1 MAENTEDKKDKK
13 KKEPKMN
20 IFAEIVK
27 LKKQVF
33 WLNKNVNDIL
43 GKNGDDGAPVIKYC
57 FIRKNDNDVKH
68 ELALAKPG
76 DSGYDIYPNIPISN
90 DEWDAAIAK
99 NKRLAKTKENF
110 TIQDGNV
117 GTITVQ
123 PDATLV
129 IPTNIALELPLNIEC
144 QARPRSGL
152 NSDGIFIG
160 WGTVDE
166 GYRGEVGISVH
177 NSTKEPI
184 EVTNDKAIAQLVF
197 VRKTIVKVELAETIS
212 ENTERGSNGFGS
224 TSADTSKSE
233 E

>member
-33 WLNKNVNDIL
+33 WLNKNMNDIL
-43 GKNGDDGAPVIKYC
+43 GKNGDDGAPIVKYAKL
-57 FIRKNDNDVKH
+57 RVNENPVH
-68 ELALAKPG
+68 ELKKVKEG
-76 DSGYDIYPNIPISN
+76 DSGYDIYPNIPTSDN
-90 DEWDAAIAK
+90 EWDAAIAK

-110 TIQDGNV
+110 TVQDGNI

-123 PDATLV
+123 PGATLV

-152 NSDGIFIG
+152 NSDGVLIG

-177 NSTKEPI
+177 NSTTEPI
-184 EVTNDKAIAQLVF
+184 KVTNDKAIAQLVF
-197 VRKTIVKVELAETIS
+197 VRKTIVKVELAETVS
-212 ENTERGSNGFGS
+212 EDTERGSNGFGS
-224 TSADTSKSE
+224 TSVDVSKPE

>member
-33 WLNKNVNDIL
+33 WLNKNMNDIL
-43 GKNGDDGAPVIKYC
+43 GKNGDDGAPIVKYA
-57 FIRKNDNDVKH
+57 FLRTNGNPLHGLK
-68 ELALAKPG
+68 LAKEG

-99 NKRLAKTKENF
+99 NRRLAKTKENF
-110 TIQDGNV
+110 VMKEDKSV
-117 GTITVQ
+117 ITVQ
-123 PDATLV
+123 PGATIV

-152 NSDGIFIG
+152 NSDGVLIG

-177 NSTKEPI
+177 NSTSEPI

-197 VRKTIVKVELAETIS
+197 VRKTIVRVELAESVS
-212 ENTERGSNGFGS
+212 ENTERGSDGFGS
-224 TSADTSKSE
+224 TSVDVSKPE

>member
-33 WLNKNVNDIL
+33 WLNKNMNDIL

-57 FIRKNDNDVKH
+57 FIRKNDDEVKH
-68 ELALAKPG
+68 ELALAKEG
-76 DSGYDIYPNIPISN
+76 DSGYDIYPNIPMSN
-90 DEWDAAIAK
+90 DEWDAVIAK

-110 TIQDGNV
+110 IIQDGNV
-117 GTITVQ
+117 GTIVVQ
-123 PDATLV
+123 PGATLV
-129 IPTNIALELPLNIEC
+129 IPTNIAFELPLNIEC

-152 NSDGIFIG
+152 NSDGILIG

-184 EVTNDKAIAQLVF
+184 EVSNDKAIAQLVF
-197 VRKTIVKVELAETIS
+197 VRKTIVKVELVEAVS

-224 TSADTSKSE
+224 TSE
-233 E
+233 ENK

>member
-1 MAENTEDKKDKK
+1 MAENTEDKKDKKK

-33 WLNKNVNDIL
+33 WLNKNMNDIL
-43 GKNGDDGAPVIKYC
+43 GKNGDDGAPIVKYA
-57 FIRKNDNDVKH
+57 FIRTNGNPVHGLKI
-68 ELALAKPG
+68 AKEG

-90 DEWDAAIAK
+90 DEWAAAIAK

-110 TIQDGNV
+110 AVKDGEV
-117 GTITVQ
+117 EGTITIQ
-123 PDATLV
+123 PGATLV

-152 NSDGIFIG
+152 NSDGVLIG

-177 NSTKEPI
+177 NSTTEPI

-197 VRKTIVKVELAETIS
+197 VRKTIVKVELAESVS
-212 ENTERGSNGFGS
+212 ESTERGSNGFGS
-224 TSADTSKSE
+224 TTISKPE
-233 E
+233 D

>member
-1 MAENTEDKKDKK
+1 MAENTEDKKKK
-13 KKEPKMN
+13 KEKEPKMN

-33 WLNKNVNDIL
+33 WLNKNMNDIL
-43 GKNGDDGAPVIKYC
+43 GKNGDDGAPVVKYAYL
-57 FIRKNDNDVKH
+57 RTNGNLTH
-68 ELALAKPG
+68 ELKLAKEG
-76 DSGYDIYPNIPISN
+76 DSGYDIYPNIPVSN

-110 TIQDGNV
+110 AVKEDNKSV
-117 GTITVQ
+117 ITVQ
-123 PDATLV
+123 PGATLV
-129 IPTNIALELPLNIEC
+129 IPTNIVLELPLNIEC

-152 NSDGIFIG
+152 NSDGVFIG

-177 NSTKEPI
+177 NSTAEPI

-224 TSADTSKSE
+224 TSVDASKPE

>member
-33 WLNKNVNDIL
+33 WLNKNMNDIL
-43 GKNGDDGAPVIKYC
+43 GKNGDDGAPVVKYT
-57 FIRKNDNDVKH
+57 FLRTNGNPVHGLK
-68 ELALAKPG
+68 LAKEG
-76 DSGYDIYPNIPISN
+76 DSGYDIYPNIPTSN

-110 TIQDGNV
+110 TIQDCNV

-123 PDATLV
+123 PGATLV

-152 NSDGIFIG
+152 NSDGILIG

-177 NSTKEPI
+177 NSTPEPI

-197 VRKTIVKVELAETIS
+197 VRKTIVKVELAETVS

-224 TSADTSKSE
+224 TSVDVSKPE

>member
-1 MAENTEDKKDKK
+1 MAENIEDKKDKK

-33 WLNKNVNDIL
+33 WLNKNMNDIL
-43 GKNGDDGAPVIKYC
+43 GKNGDDGAPVVKYT
-57 FIRKNDNDVKH
+57 FLRTNGNPVHGLKM
-68 ELALAKPG
+68 AKEG
-76 DSGYDIYPNIPISN
+76 DSGYDIYPNIPVSN
-90 DEWDAAIAK
+90 DEWTAAIAK

-110 TIQDGNV
+110 TVKDGEV
-117 GTITVQ
+117 EGTITVK
-123 PDATLV
+123 PGATLV
-129 IPTNIALELPLNIEC
+129 IPTNMALELPLNIEC

-152 NSDGIFIG
+152 NSDGVHIG

-177 NSTKEPI
+177 NSTTEPI

-224 TSADTSKSE
+224 TSVDSKPKE
-233 E
+233 

>member
-27 LKKQVF
+27 IKKQVF

-76 DSGYDIYPNIPISN
+76 DSGYDIYPNFPAS
-90 DEWDAAIAK
+90 DAEWDVAIAK
-99 NKRLAKTKENF
+99 NKRLARTREAFKDGVVSIEPGKT
-110 TIQDGNV
+110 I
-117 GTITVQ
+117 
-123 PDATLV
+123 V

-144 QARPRSGL
+144 QVRPRSGL
-152 NSDGIFIG
+152 RSDGVLIG

-166 GYRGEVGISVH
+166 GYRGEVGISVT
-177 NSTKEPI
+177 NSTSEPI
-184 EVTNDKAIAQLVF
+184 LVTEDKAIAQLVF
-197 VRKTIVKVELAETIS
+197 ARKTIVKIQLQDTIS
-212 ENTERGSNGFGS
+212 EDTDRGANGFGS
-224 TSADTSKSE
+224 TSE
-233 E
+233 EKK

>member
-1 MAENTEDKKDKK
+1 MAENTEDKK

-33 WLNKNVNDIL
+33 WLNKNMNDIL
-43 GKNGDDGAPVIKYC
+43 GKNGDDGAPIVKYA
-57 FIRKNDNDVKH
+57 FLRTNGNPVHGLKI
-68 ELALAKPG
+68 AKEG

-110 TIQDGNV
+110 VVKDGETE
-117 GTITVQ
+117 GTIIVQ
-123 PDATLV
+123 PGATLV

-152 NSDGIFIG
+152 NSDGVIIG

-177 NSTKEPI
+177 NSTTEPI

-197 VRKTIVKVELAETIS
+197 VRKTIVKVELAEAVS

-224 TSADTSKSE
+224 TSAVISKPE

>member
-1 MAENTEDKKDKK
+1 MAENTEDKKK
-13 KKEPKMN
+13 KKESKMN

-33 WLNKNVNDIL
+33 WLNKNMNDIL
-43 GKNGDDGAPVIKYC
+43 GKNGDDGAPIVKYA
-57 FIRKNDNDVKH
+57 FLRTNGNPVHGLKI
-68 ELALAKPG
+68 AKEG

-110 TIQDGNV
+110 VIKDGETKE
-117 GTITVQ
+117 GTIIVQ
-123 PDATLV
+123 PGATLV

-152 NSDGIFIG
+152 NSDGVIIG

-177 NSTKEPI
+177 NSTTEPI

-197 VRKTIVKVELAETIS
+197 VRKTIVKVELVEAVS

-224 TSADTSKSE
+224 TNAVISKPE

>member
-1 MAENTEDKKDKK
+1 MAENKKKKKDKK

-43 GKNGDDGAPVIKYC
+43 GKNGDDGAPIVKYA
-57 FIRKNDNDVKH
+57 FIRTNGNPVHGLK
-68 ELALAKPG
+68 LAKEG

-99 NKRLAKTKENF
+99 NKRLAKTKESF

-123 PDATLV
+123 PGATLV

-152 NSDGIFIG
+152 NSDGILIG

-197 VRKTIVKVELAETIS
+197 VRKTIVKVELAESVS
-212 ENTERGSNGFGS
+212 EDTERGSNGFGS
-224 TSADTSKSE
+224 TSVDTSKPE